1 MENYI
6 FCTLLNGFIA
16 RNFNN
21 FSLLQ
26 AYIHCVKSVQIRGFS
41 GPYFRAFGPE
51 KTPYLDTFH
60 AGIAQHNV
68 DPTSLKK
75 GDVCI
80 YHKKHI
86 PIIRR
91 DYLRTSG
98 TCV

>member
-6 FCTLLNGFIA
+6 FCAVLNGFIA

-21 FSLLQ
+21 LSLLQ
-26 AYIHCVKSVQIRGFS
+26 AYIHCVKSVQIRSFS

-60 AGIAQHNV
+60 AVIAQHNF

-75 GDVCI
+75 GGVCI
-80 YHKKHI
+80 YYKKHI

-91 DYLRTSG
+91 DYLRTSS
-98 TCV
+98 TCA

>member
-1 MENYI
+1 M
-6 FCTLLNGFIA
+6 
-16 RNFNN
+16 
-21 FSLLQ
+21 
-26 AYIHCVKSVQIRGFS
+26 KSVQIRGFS

-80 YHKKHI
+80 YYKKHI

-91 DYLRTSG
+91 DYLRTSS